1 MYLSSSI
8 GNNNT
13 RLKVLHVVYFFLMN
27 PLFNSHLTTKNF
39 ITQLKA
45 ELLHDLPGVDAHLR
59 LAPEIRINDLK
70 IPKHPTN
77 AMESAVLIILYPNNG
92 HLKTVVILRN
102 EYNGVHSGQISFP
115 GGKNEKSD
123 IDFKYT
129 ALREAQEEIGIIPS
143 ELEIIGQL
151 SRFYVIPS
159 NYIIYP
165 FVAYCPHYPV
175 FHPDPVEVQRIIEID
190 VFNEISYDKIVTKTL
205 SFKDRVQIDAPG
217 FAVSGE
223 FMWGATAMIFSELL
237 HVLKSA
243 ANKLP

>member
-1 MYLSSSI
+1 
-8 GNNNT
+8 
-13 RLKVLHVVYFFLMN
+13 MN
-27 PLFNSHLTTKNF
+27 PLLNSNLTTKNF

-102 EYNGVHSGQISFP
+102 EYNGVHSGQISLP
-115 GGKNEKSD
+115 GGKTEKSD
-123 IDFKYT
+123 IDFKFT

-159 NYIIYP
+159 NFIIYP
-165 FVAYCPHYPV
+165 FVAFCTQRPL
-175 FHPDPVEVQRIIEID
+175 FHPDPLEVQKIIEID

>member
-1 MYLSSSI
+1 
-8 GNNNT
+8 
-13 RLKVLHVVYFFLMN
+13 MN
-27 PLFNSHLTTKNF
+27 PLLNSNLTTKNF

-70 IPKHPTN
+70 IPKHPVN

-102 EYNGVHSGQISFP
+102 EYNGVHSGQISLP
-115 GGKNEKSD
+115 GGKTEKSD
-123 IDFKYT
+123 IDFKFT

-159 NYIIYP
+159 NFIIYP
-165 FVAYCPHYPV
+165 FVAFCTQRPL
-175 FHPDPVEVQRIIEID
+175 FHPDPLEVQKIIEID

>member
-1 MYLSSSI
+1 
-8 GNNNT
+8 
-13 RLKVLHVVYFFLMN
+13 MN
-27 PLFNSHLTTKNF
+27 PLLNSNLTTKNF

-45 ELLHDLPGVDAHLR
+45 ELLHDLPGVAAHLR

-102 EYNGVHSGQISFP
+102 EYNGVHSGQISLP
-115 GGKNEKSD
+115 GGKTEKSD
-123 IDFKYT
+123 IDFKFT

-159 NYIIYP
+159 NFIIYP
-165 FVAYCPHYPV
+165 FVAFCTQRPL
-175 FHPDPVEVQRIIEID
+175 FHPDPLEVQKIIEID

>member
-1 MYLSSSI
+1 MYLSFSI

-13 RLKVLHVVYFFLMN
+13 RLKVLLVVYFFLMN
-27 PLFNSHLTTKNF
+27 PLLNSNLTTKNF

-45 ELLHDLPGVDAHLR
+45 ELLHDLPGVAAHLR

-102 EYNGVHSGQISFP
+102 EYNGVHSGQISLP
-115 GGKNEKSD
+115 GGKTEKSD
-123 IDFKYT
+123 IDFKFT

-159 NYIIYP
+159 NFIIYP
-165 FVAYCPHYPV
+165 FVAFCTQRPL
-175 FHPDPVEVQRIIEID
+175 FHPDPLEVQKIIEID